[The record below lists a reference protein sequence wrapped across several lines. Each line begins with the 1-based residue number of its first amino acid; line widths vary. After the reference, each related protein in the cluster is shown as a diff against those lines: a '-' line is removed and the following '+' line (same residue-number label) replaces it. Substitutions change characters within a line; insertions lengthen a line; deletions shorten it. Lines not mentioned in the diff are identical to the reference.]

1 MLKIIVLFCGVF
13 LSFTLATQSHKVA
26 VIGLWPLPSLLAFWS
41 DAKLVYIPRT
51 SYNVMQNSINEKY
64 FPQYKEARIGNNEN
78 LEELL
83 AMDVDIY
90 ICGFANLKICGG
102 LKNAGVK
109 VIELS
114 TNIENHN
121 SKKTLEHWLVELQPY
136 FAIEAK
142 NQKLIHS
149 ITQIEK
155 LIEEKTK
162 NIAKPKVLIIHRFD
176 KDNITTGY
184 FSHYLIQSSGGEN
197 PLGYGDFKSISVEE
211 IYKLDP
217 DVIYISN
224 FTPLSPQEFMK
235 KKEYKSLKAVKQN
248 RVYKLPLATY
258 RPFAPSLELGPVLL
272 FLAKHNHPEAFKDL
286 DMRKIFKDYF
296 YEFYEIALEE
306 KELDLILNPNAKT
319 GIHY

>member
-1 MLKIIVLFCGVF
+1 MLKIIVLLCGVF

-41 DAKLVYIPRT
+41 DAKLVYIPKT

-136 FAIEAK
+136 FSIYEK
-142 NQKLIHS
+142 NQKLLHS
-149 ITQIEK
+149 ITQIEEF
-155 LIEEKTK
+155 IEKKTK
-162 NIAKPKVLIIHRFD
+162 NLKKPKVLIIHRFE
-176 KDNITTGY
+176 KDNISTGY
-184 FSHYLIQSSGGEN
+184 FSDYLIGFSGGEN
-197 PLGYGDFKSISVEE
+197 PLGYRDLKSIGVEE
-211 IYKLDP
+211 IYNLNP

-235 KKEYKSLKAVKQN
+235 KKEYKSLEAVRQN

-272 FLAKHNHPEAFKDL
+272 FLAKHNHPEVFKDL

-306 KELDLILNPNAKT
+306 KELDLILNPNVKT